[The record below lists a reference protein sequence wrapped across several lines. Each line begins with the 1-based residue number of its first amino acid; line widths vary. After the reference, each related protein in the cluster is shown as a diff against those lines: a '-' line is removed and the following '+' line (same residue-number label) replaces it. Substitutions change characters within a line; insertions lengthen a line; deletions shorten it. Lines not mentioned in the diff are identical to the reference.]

1 MNWLFEKT
9 VVISVA
15 SSGLGREMCYILAQ
29 KHHCKIV
36 GIARNVENLHKTQEK
51 VQALGGEF
59 VMYPMDV
66 SKEQNWLDF
75 KEYLIKNDI
84 KIDILINCAGTMPP
98 FERFSNTLSD
108 TFERVFA
115 TNFFS
120 VTYAIRTLLPL
131 LMQSKKPAIVNISS
145 AASLGII
152 PGTAIYSASK
162 SALRS
167 FSEILHSELNRKVY
181 VATIMPGFAK
191 TNLFSSKD
199 NLRDTICAEDKA
211 VVDKVSMPADKMA
224 RKIVKTIE
232 KRKARAILGF
242 DAKLLNFTNK
252 HTPQKF
258 GNLIGKIMQRAK
270 LKSFEN
276 VFDNSANK
284 IENVC
289 ETKLDKTKEESV
301 DSKQ

>member
-9 VVISVA
+9 VVISGA
-15 SSGLGREMCYILAQ
+15 SSGLGREICYILAQ
-29 KHHCKIV
+29 KYHCKIV

-66 SKEQNWLDF
+66 SKEENWDKLKD
-75 KEYLIKNDI
+75 YLVKNKI
-84 KIDILINCAGTMPP
+84 NIDILINCAGTMPP
-98 FERFSNTLSD
+98 FERYSNTSSD

-131 LMQSKKPAIVNISS
+131 LMQSKKTAIINISS

-167 FSEILHSELNRKVY
+167 FSEILHSELKGKVY
-181 VATIMPGFAK
+181 VATVMPGFAK

-199 NLRDTICAEDKA
+199 NPRDTICAEDKA

-301 DSKQ
+301 NSKQ